1 MTGISHE
8 RRVIMRVYNAWKNIA
23 GSGFPKRS
31 QIDPAAFGADWSN
44 CLIIALD
51 SVPSRSQFSY
61 LGSALRDESVPPCE
75 NKVVSECRKGS
86 VLELV
91 ARHIPRVLLKKEP
104 VGFGGPASHNGR
116 DILYRTILLPL
127 SETGERIDGL
137 LAAISYCTVSIA
149 EEIPSDI
156 AWCNRMTP
164 ETSSP
169 PAT

>member
-44 CLIIALD
+44 CLIVELD
-51 SVPSRSQFSY
+51 SAASRSHFSY
-61 LGSALRDESVPPCE
+61 LGSALCDEGALPFE
-75 NKVVSECRKGS
+75 KKNVSECRQGS

-91 ARHIPRVLLKKEP
+91 ARHVSRALLSKEP

-164 ETSSP
+164 ETPSP